1 MIYIFMISYLYIC
14 YCHDVKD
21 DMTHNINDNGDHRRR
36 RYNNNL
42 YRRPLPLCCYYYCH
56 DVMMI
61 VT

>member
-1 MIYIFMISYLYIC
+1 MIYFFMISYLYIC

-21 DMTHNINDNGDHRRR
+21 NMTHNINDNGDHRRR
-36 RYNNNL
+36 YNNYL
-42 YRRPLPLCCYYYCH
+42 HRRPLPLCCYYYCH